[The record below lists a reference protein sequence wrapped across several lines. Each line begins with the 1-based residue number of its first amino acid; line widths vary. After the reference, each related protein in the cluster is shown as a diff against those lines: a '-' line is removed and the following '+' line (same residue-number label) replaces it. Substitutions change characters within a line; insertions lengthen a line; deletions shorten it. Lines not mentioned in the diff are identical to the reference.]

1 MEVMGFVTAGGR
13 SARMGRDKAWLEVGG
28 RAMIER
34 VIAALAPVVLEVA
47 VIANSDEY
55 NRLGLPVFQ
64 DTRYG
69 IGPLEAIRTALSN
82 SPLPRVVIAAC
93 DLPFVTSELFAHLL
107 AASDEETSV
116 VPLDREGRL
125 EPLCAV
131 YSKHALDPLTSL
143 IDSGERKV
151 SKLFDFVP
159 VRLVPFEEISDLG
172 GADLFFE
179 NVNTPEEYRR
189 TVERIGGGG

>member
-1 MEVMGFVTAGGR
+1 MDVMGFVTAGGR

-34 VIAALAPVVLEVA
+34 VIAALAPVTRKVA
-47 VIANSDEY
+47 IIANSDEY
-55 NRLGLPVFQ
+55 NRLGLQVFS
-64 DTRYG
+64 DTISG
-69 IGPLEAIRTALSN
+69 IGPLEAIRTALAN
-82 SPLPRVVIAAC
+82 SPAPRVVLAAC
-93 DLPFVTSELFAHLL
+93 DLPFVTSELFARLL
-107 AASDEETSV
+107 AAADEETSV

-131 YSKHALDPLTSL
+131 YSKRALGPLTSL
-143 IDSGERKV
+143 IESGERKV
-151 SKLFDFVP
+151 SKLLDLAP
-159 VRLVPFEEISDLG
+159 ARLVSFEEISDLG

-189 TVERIGGGG
+189 AVERTGGLV